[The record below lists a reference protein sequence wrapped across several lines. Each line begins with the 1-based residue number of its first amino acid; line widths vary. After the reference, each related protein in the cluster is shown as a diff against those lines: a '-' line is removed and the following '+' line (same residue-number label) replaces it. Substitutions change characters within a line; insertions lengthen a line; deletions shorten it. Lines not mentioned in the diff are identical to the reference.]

1 MTLRPYK
8 PERQLRKDEQVYNNL
23 SQDRSKLDK
32 YGHQGIYII
41 SITIGGEKKIL
52 YIGKSQNMLKR
63 LSAHIAHIRYPYM
76 KESYSNKYN
85 VLRDL
90 IDMGITIQFDVIQP
104 GVIDQDMDLSQ
115 REGYWIRHY
124 MPVLN
129 YQIPKE
135 NGKGYTINKK
145 ANTITIQEILNV

>member
-1 MTLRPYK
+1 MALIPCK
-8 PERQLRKDEQVYNNL
+8 PKGQLRKYEQVYSIL

-32 YGHQGIYII
+32 YRHQGIYTI
-41 SITIGGEKKIL
+41 SITIGGEKKLL

-63 LSAHIAHIRYPYM
+63 LSAHIAHIKYPYV

-85 VLRDL
+85 VLRGL
-90 IDMGITIQFDVIQP
+90 MDMGITIQFDVIPP
-104 GVIDQDMDLSQ
+104 GPIDQDMDLSQ
-115 REGYWIRHY
+115 REGYWIREKQ
-124 MPVLN
+124 PPLN